1 MPFSYCNISL
11 KETIVWIDLFTG
23 LGGMHL
29 VLFRVEGH
37 HRLPPTTLSPG
48 DMVCVRTCDS
58 RGAGATSCVQG
69 FVNNLGDDGC
79 SISVALESR
88 HGDPTFSKL
97 FGKSIR
103 IDRIYG
109 LADTLTYEVSFSV
122 HKGINF
128 LFLIHT
134 WLSHSI

>member
-1 MPFSYCNISL
+1 
-11 KETIVWIDLFTG
+11 
-23 LGGMHL
+23 MH
-29 VLFRVEGH
+29 VVVFRVEGH

-48 DMVCVRTCDS
+48 DLVCVRTCDS

-122 HKGINF
+122 CECINF
-128 LFLIHT
+128 LYFKCT
-134 WLSHSI
+134 WLSRYIQAKEY